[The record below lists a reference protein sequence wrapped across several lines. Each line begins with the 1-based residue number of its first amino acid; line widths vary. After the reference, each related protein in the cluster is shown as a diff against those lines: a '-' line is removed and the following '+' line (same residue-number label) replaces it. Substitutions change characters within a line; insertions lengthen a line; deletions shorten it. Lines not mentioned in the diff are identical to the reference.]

1 MPIETREGTGY
12 LNRAGPAGPPP
23 RAPALGG
30 PAPITQ
36 GTAHQ
41 GRGNA
46 ALYMLDRIARQGR
59 TAVMTRED
67 VTPEMEPLSPSLPSG
82 DELADSEFDDDENE
96 DVAPDMEPFDP
107 SIESALR
114 ATATENADGSVTI
127 SPEEGEEVVGVIEDD
142 HGDVEVLIE
151 DTGDVLLTAPALNM
165 PRPPRRV
172 ARAQV
177 EEHDDGSVTIT
188 PDAGEVLDV
197 SEMGDGDL
205 AVHVEEEE

>member
-1 MPIETREGTGY
+1 M
-12 LNRAGPAGPPP
+12 
-23 RAPALGG
+23 
-30 PAPITQ
+30 
-36 GTAHQ
+36 
-41 GRGNA
+41 
-46 ALYMLDRIARQGR
+46 
-59 TAVMTRED
+59 
-67 VTPEMEPLSPSLPSG
+67 
-82 DELADSEFDDDENE
+82 
-96 DVAPDMEPFDP
+96 
-107 SIESALR
+107 
-114 ATATENADGSVTI
+114 TI

>member
-1 MPIETREGTGY
+1 MTIETREGTGY

-30 PAPITQ
+30 TAPVTQ

-46 ALYMLDRIARQGR
+46 ALYMLDRIAAQAR

-82 DELADSEFDDDENE
+82 DELADSEFDDDNE

-114 ATATENADGSVTI
+114 ATAEENADGSVTI
-127 SPEEGEEVVGVIEDD
+127 SPEEGEEIVAVVEDD
-142 HGDVEVLIE
+142 HGDVEVEIE
-151 DTGDVLLTAPALNM
+151 DSADVLLTAPALNM
-165 PRPPRRV
+165 PRPPRL

-188 PDAGEVLDV
+188 PDEGEVLDV